1 MSLFHNENNVRFL
14 CGDEDVWWDGAACGG
29 GEARYVREDV
39 KLGSVSALR
48 DVVDNVVVSPSVSA
62 LVEEDLAAV
71 QDVVGGFSAAAV
83 GTFVTRAFAPPL

>member
-1 MSLFHNENNVRFL
+1 MGFFGNENNVRLL
-14 CGDEDVWWDGAACGG
+14 CGDEDVWWNGATCGG
-29 GEARYVREDV
+29 GVARDVGEDV
-39 KLGSVSALR
+39 KLGSVSALC

-83 GTFVTRAFAPPL
+83 GTFVTRAFPPPL

>member
-1 MSLFHNENNVRFL
+1 MRFFDNENYVGFL
-14 CGDEDVWWDGAACGG
+14 SGDEDVRWNGAACGG

-39 KLGSVSALR
+39 KLGSVGALC

-83 GTFVTRAFAPPL
+83 GTFVTRAFPPPL